1 MPDLEIHVDPRA
13 VLGKKVR
20 ALRRRGITPAN
31 IYGHRVESQAVEVET
46 PVIVQLLRT
55 GARNVIIN
63 LHVQGEGKPRPV
75 MIRGVQRDPPT
86 GRLLHVD
93 FYQVSLEEKMRTD
106 VPLVLVG
113 EAPAVGEYGGILLH
127 SMNSV
132 TVEALPADIPAH
144 IEVDV
149 SGLAEID
156 AGLFVRDLPID
167 AKVQVLSDPDL
178 VVAKVAAPRLAA
190 EVEEVPVEEEEIAAE
205 EAAEAEE
212 EGEAPPE
219 EGAKAEPEEKQ

>member
-1 MPDLEIHVDPRA
+1 MPDLEIRVDPRT
-13 VLGKKVR
+13 VLGKKVKT
-20 ALRRRGITPAN
+20 LRRGGITPAN
-31 IYGHRVESQAVEVET
+31 VYGHRVESQAVQAET
-46 PVIVQLLRT
+46 ATIVQLLRT

-63 LHVQGEGKPRPV
+63 LHIQGERKPRPV

-93 FYQVSLEEKMRTD
+93 FYQVSLAEKMRTE

-113 EAPAVGEYGGILLH
+113 KAPAVDAQGGILLH
-127 SMNSV
+127 SMDSI
-132 TVEALPADIPAH
+132 TVEALPTDIPAQ

-156 AGLFVRDLPID
+156 AGIFVRDLPID

-190 EVEEVPVEEEEIAAE
+190 EVEEVPAEVEEEVAAE
-205 EAAEAEE
+205 EAAEVEEEREAPAEE
-212 EGEAPPE
+212 EAEAKE
-219 EGAKAEPEEKQ
+219 EQ

>member
-1 MPDLEIHVDPRA
+1 MPDLEIRVDPRT
-13 VLGKKVR
+13 VLGKKVK

-31 IYGHRVESQAVEVET
+31 VYGHRVESQAVQAET
-46 PVIVQLLRT
+46 ATIVQLLRT
-55 GARNVIIN
+55 GARNIIIN
-63 LHVQGEGKPRPV
+63 LHVEGEGKPRPV

-93 FYQVSLEEKMRTD
+93 FYQVSLAEKIRTE
-106 VPLVLVG
+106 VPLVVVG
-113 EAPAVGEYGGILLH
+113 EAPAVGAYGGILLH
-127 SMNSV
+127 SMGNI
-132 TVEALPADIPAH
+132 TVEALPTDIPAH

-156 AGLFVRDLPID
+156 SSLFVRDLPID

-178 VVAKVAAPRLAA
+178 VVAKVAAPRVA
-190 EVEEVPVEEEEIAAE
+190 EVEEVPEEEEVAAE

-212 EGEAPPE
+212 KREAPPE
-219 EGAKAEPEEKQ
+219 EEATAEPTEKK